1 MSIEWFRDLVVCI
14 FGLGA
19 TVALIFLAVLVFLL
33 YRRLRPVLDSL
44 EATTKTVETLSSCVE
59 AEVAKPLAQVA
70 AFVQGIR
77 QAVSLVSQFTR
88 RKEEDRDE

>member
-19 TVALIFLAVLVFLL
+19 TVAIIFLAVLAFLL
-33 YRRLRPVLDSL
+33 YRRLRPALDSL
-44 EATTKTVETLSSCVE
+44 KKTTKTVENLSTCVE
-59 AEVAKPLAQVA
+59 AEVARPLAQVA

-77 QAVSLVSQFTR
+77 HAIDLVNR
-88 RKEEDRDE
+88 LRKKEGAS

>member
-19 TVALIFLAVLVFLL
+19 TVAVIILVVLAFILFVKIK
-33 YRRLRPVLDSL
+33 PILDSVK
-44 EATTKTVETLSSCVE
+44 ATTKTVENISSCVE
-59 AEVAKPLAQVA
+59 EEVAKPLAQVA

-77 QAVSLVSQFTR
+77 QAVGMVSKFTKK
-88 RKEEDRDE
+88 KEED

>member
-1 MSIEWFRDLVVCI
+1 VSIEWFRDLVVCI

-19 TVALIFLAVLVFLL
+19 TIAVIFIAVVVFLL

-44 EATTKTVETLSSCVE
+44 KATTKTVENLSTCVE
-59 AEVAKPLAQVA
+59 VEVAKPLAQVA

-77 QAVSLVSQFTR
+77 QAVSLASRFTK
-88 RKEEDRDE
+88 RKEEDRNE